1 MLRLPQMRL
10 ALRDARRHLMVGF
23 EYVPRMVEQL
33 TIAWMIDGLNR
44 HDLFHEGRSVLP
56 DVLDQLG
63 LFIRRTGDQ
72 HRSRIGNRFGNTLE
86 KCMILRRTPAP
97 DAVGLVVEMAAR
109 SVRVNDKLIRL
120 VGAEMKYPRL
130 PMIDPDNRVI
140 VSHLTLAA
148 WPHPTERERRRSVGE
163 RLRGSLSIPLPAE
176 AGQLAVA
183 RRRRPDMRRLR
194 YFAASYSG
202 KTEFPL
208 QKWPG
213 TRFPD
218 AADKSIGRVVLSPRA
233 RRP

>member
-1 MLRLPQMRL
+1 MPGLPQMRL
-10 ALRDARRHLMVGF
+10 ALRDARRQLMVGF

-97 DAVGLVVEMAAR
+97 DAVGLVVEMVGR

-140 VSHLTLAA
+140 VSHLTSLLGLI
-148 WPHPTERERRRSVGE
+148 RRKEG
-163 RLRGSLSIPLPAE
+163 G
-176 AGQLAVA
+176 AVRWVSA
-183 RRRRPDMRRLR
+183 FVVP
-194 YFAASYSG
+194 FQHACPP
-202 KTEFPL
+202 K
-208 QKWPG
+208 PG
-213 TRFPD
+213 NSPWYD
-218 AADKSIGRVVLSPRA
+218 AAA
-233 RRP
+233 

>member
-1 MLRLPQMRL
+1 MPGLPQMRL
-10 ALRDARRHLMVGF
+10 ALRDARRQLMVGF

-97 DAVGLVVEMAAR
+97 DAVGLVVEMVGR

-130 PMIDPDNRVI
+130 PMIDPDNRMI
-140 VSHLTLAA
+140 MSHVTLAGSWA
-148 WPHPTERERRRSVGE
+148 TDGGRDDDAPGQRPWWFPSTSSRPGNLPWRRGRRAIAEVPSASTGIIPSRGEHSLGKSTPQVCAGMTARESDG
-163 RLRGSLSIPLPAE
+163 
-176 AGQLAVA
+176 
-183 RRRRPDMRRLR
+183 
-194 YFAASYSG
+194 
-202 KTEFPL
+202 
-208 QKWPG
+208 
-213 TRFPD
+213 
-218 AADKSIGRVVLSPRA
+218 
-233 RRP
+233 